1 MRHSLALKSNTDGF
15 TLIEVLI
22 ALSIVAIALTSIGA
36 LMASSARGVRSIE
49 SRVTR
54 AEIARS
60 TMTALPDR
68 SQLKPGYLSG
78 QTSGHD
84 WRVDVQPYSTGD
96 RRPTTR
102 GSWRPHTVAVTVRSP
117 AGVTTQ
123 INTVRLRWSDGG

>member
-1 MRHSLALKSNTDGF
+1 LRHSRALKSNTDGF

-49 SRVTR
+49 SRVMR

-60 TMTALPDR
+60 TLTALPDR

-78 QTSGHD
+78 RTSGHD
-84 WRVDVQPYSTGD
+84 WRVDVQPYVTPD
-96 RRPTTR
+96 RRPTR
-102 GSWRPHTVAVTVRSP
+102 SSWRPHMVAVTVRSP
-117 AGVTTQ
+117 AGVATQ